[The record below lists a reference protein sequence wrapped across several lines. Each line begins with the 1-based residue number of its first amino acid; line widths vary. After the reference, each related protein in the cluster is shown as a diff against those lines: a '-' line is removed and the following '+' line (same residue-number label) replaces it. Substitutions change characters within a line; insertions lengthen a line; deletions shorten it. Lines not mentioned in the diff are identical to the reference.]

1 MSRINRSIYYSFHYN
16 FHLQFLPSIFFE
28 FSPFLHVLNFLLPHS
43 LDSLFSKKFNYSTFF
58 WFSIQFLLSPY
69 FIIRPPTFFKSFP
82 SSFFYS
88 FLLHSFNYFLSFIH
102 SITFFQ
108 FQFLLHYF
116 IHSWSMHSFN
126 SFLLH
131 YFIHSFYVLSIPSFY
146 ILLNFFPLH
155 SLNPFL

>member
-1 MSRINRSIYYSFHYN
+1 MSRINRSIYYPFHYN

-28 FSPFLHVLNFLLPHS
+28 FSPFLHILNFLLPHS

-88 FLLHSFNYFLSFIH
+88 FLLHSFNSFSFYILLFIPSVHSFNYFLSFIH
-102 SITFFQ
+102 SI
-108 FQFLLHYF
+108 Y
-116 IHSWSMHSFN
+116 I
-126 SFLLH
+126 
-131 YFIHSFYVLSIPSFY
+131 LSIPIPSTFFYSFLRY
-146 ILLNFFPLH
+146 ILSSPSFFIILFIP
-155 SLNPFL
+155 STFF